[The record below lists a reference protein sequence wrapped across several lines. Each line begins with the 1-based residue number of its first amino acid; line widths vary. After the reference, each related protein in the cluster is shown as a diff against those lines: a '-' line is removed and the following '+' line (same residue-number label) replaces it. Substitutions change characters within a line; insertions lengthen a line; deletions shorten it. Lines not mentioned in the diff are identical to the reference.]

1 MAEGGQNYGAKG
13 RALMWIIIA
22 IILLI
27 VLIVYIFKMNLV
39 HVNPV
44 G

>member
-13 RALMWIIIA
+13 LGLMWIFIA
-22 IILLI
+22 IVLLI
-27 VLIVYIFKMNLV
+27 ILIVYIFKMNLV
-39 HVNPV
+39 NINPV